1 MPALPKTINEVI
13 DCLQEI
19 IKNAANDGNRIGYFA
34 ALYLRVTI
42 EIRDKIDD
50 NYFENNQL
58 IEQLDVVFAN
68 RFLEAYYN
76 NRNQKIVTK
85 SWQVAFYAINRWQP
99 IVLQHLFLGMNAHI
113 GLDLGI
119 AAATV
124 CPAESINTLYDDFNK
139 VNSVLSSMVNN
150 VQNDL
155 AKIWPLFRFI
165 DWFAGRLDEGLANFS
180 IEIARDAAWKV
191 ALEYAKI
198 TEIENKAHYI
208 EMRDEKVATFSNK
221 LYKPGMLLRSL
232 IMLIRIS
239 EIGTV
244 KSKIRKL
251 AQ

>member
-1 MPALPKTINEVI
+1 MPSLPKTINEVI

-42 EIRDKIDD
+42 EIRDKIDV

-68 RFLEAYYN
+68 RFLEAYYD
-76 NRNQKIVTK
+76 NRDQKIITK
-85 SWQVAFYAINRWQP
+85 SWQAAFNAANRWP
-99 IVLQHLFLGMNAHI
+99 PVVLQHLFLGMNAHI

-119 AAATV
+119 AAANV
-124 CPAESINTLYDDFNK
+124 CPAESINMLYNDFNK
-139 VNSVLSSMVNN
+139 VNSVLSSLVNMV
-150 VQNDL
+150 QIDL
-155 AKIWPLFRFI
+155 AKIWPLFIFI
-165 DWFAGRLDEGLANFS
+165 DWFAGKLDEGLANFS

-198 TEIENKAHYI
+198 TEIENKVRYI
-208 EMRDEKVATFSNK
+208 KQRDEKVATFSNK
-221 LYKPGMLLRSL
+221 LYKPGKMLRLL
-232 IMLIRIS
+232 IMIIRIS
-239 EIGTV
+239 ETGTV

-251 AQ
+251 TQ